1 MPVKNFYAISYDELD
16 TLVEKL
22 YSKIKKDS
30 FVPDLM
36 LAIARGGFL
45 ATRILSDLF
54 ESDNCAVD
62 VFSITIKHYLSIGKQ
77 NAKPVMLQEL
87 SHNIFGLSILVVDDV
102 SDTGDTLLFVKDY
115 LTWLGAK
122 DIRIATVFIKSQTKF
137 VPDYYEKEI
146 SQDTWIVFPYERR
159 EIRYQQEQLKN
170 NT

>member
-1 MPVKNFYAISYDELD
+1 MPVL
-16 TLVEKL
+16 
-22 YSKIKKDS
+22 
-30 FVPDLM
+30 
-36 LAIARGGFL
+36 
-45 ATRILSDLF
+45 
-54 ESDNCAVD
+54 
-62 VFSITIKHYLSIGKQ
+62 
-77 NAKPVMLQEL
+77 LQEL

-122 DIRIATVFIKSQTKF
+122 DIRIATVFMKSQTKF